1 MTFHSKP
8 SLRDQKKEAT
18 ASALAEVAFELALE
32 HGLDGF
38 VVDDVV
44 QRAGFSRR
52 TFANYFS
59 CKEDAVAAGAIT
71 IKNPDAYESYL
82 AGLPKDTSP
91 LELMYLLLKM
101 QLTTAFMQQL
111 RQFVSLSKRHPTLEP
126 YLLSVFHRLQ
136 MSAQEVM
143 NEFSQGRYPKGYTHL
158 LAGAVYGAFMPLLDG
173 SLNVHLPGQAEE
185 AAEGA
190 LPFEQY
196 LESIFAYLRNG
207 F

>member
-1 MTFHSKP
+1 MGFDAKP

-18 ASALAEVAFELALE
+18 ATALAEVAFELALE

-38 VVDDVV
+38 VVDDVA
-44 QRAGFSRR
+44 QRAGYSRR

-71 IKNPDAYESYL
+71 IKNTDAYESFL
-82 AGLPKDTSP
+82 AGLPKDTPP
-91 LELMYLLLKM
+91 LELMHLLLKM
-101 QLTTAFMQQL
+101 QLTAEFMQQL
-111 RQFVSLSKRHPTLEP
+111 RKFVLLSKRHPTLEP

-143 NEFSQGRYPKGYTHL
+143 NEFSHGRYPVGYTHL

-173 SLNVHLPGQAEE
+173 SLNVYLPGQPEE
-185 AAEGA
+185 APASA

-196 LESIFAYLRNG
+196 VESIFAYLRNG